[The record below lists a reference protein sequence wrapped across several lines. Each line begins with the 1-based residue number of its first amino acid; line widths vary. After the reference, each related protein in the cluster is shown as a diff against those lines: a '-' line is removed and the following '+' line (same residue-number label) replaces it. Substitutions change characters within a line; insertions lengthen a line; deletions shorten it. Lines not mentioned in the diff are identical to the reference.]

1 MFLKFFGGNK
11 IVHWFK
17 MGNEVL
23 NKFYIGMFEKLVHL
37 LAHWYAKLKNWQA
50 VWQVGTAS

>member
-1 MFLKFFGGNK
+1 MFLKFLGGKK
-11 IVHWFK
+11 IVHCFK

-50 VWQVGTAS
+50 VWQVGTPS